1 MKNFNQTILAV
12 AIAYT
17 CSTVYVYAQE
27 QSQPSSEAE
36 QNPSIT
42 INVTDSKEDELSTKQ
57 VLDAEDIRNTP
68 SSNGN
73 LTDYLKDN
81 PNVRFADTDQNG
93 FTGGE
98 IKPTDIS
105 INGADT
111 NQTSYLLD
119 GVNVNN
125 DLDPTNEIFD
135 GTMGVMPNRSSGQA
149 YFFDANLLSGITVYT
164 SGVPAKLGGF
174 TGGAVLAETR
184 QYSGE
189 DRVKVNYRT
198 TQSEWASMKVDEN
211 ARSLLD
217 GKAPLSGDAEFQP
230 DYRKNFYSVLAE
242 QSITDDFGV
251 VLGFSR
257 RDSNIAQNRE
267 VNPEGDIDQQSH
279 SRRSD
284 NFLANFNWTP
294 SVDSS
299 LEWGLRLS
307 DYKEGKYF
315 ADNINGNVTD
325 KHLAYGTTLKW
336 SQTLGS
342 GRLVTTAAYDKFSD
356 ERESSANSAVVTI
369 DLSTGANYEQGGY
382 GNSQMSQQNINLMVD
397 YEFDRFKVANT
408 SHVVSL
414 GTAYRKTDYDF
425 NRDDDVSQK
434 TIMTMSGFELMNE
447 TKMTR
452 QGSVS
457 TSYQDFALYAD
468 DFIQWKAFTF
478 RPGVRVERDDYLS
491 NTNIAPRFT
500 STWQALSDTRFNLG
514 LNRYYGRSFASMKLA
529 GEVLKLNDD
538 LTRRYETVDSLKTP
552 FSDELQLGVDQN
564 LGNFAI
570 SANYILREYKDRIVV
585 RRDNTQSPKVDSYS
599 NGDDYNVNV
608 YTLQITNITPW
619 AVGPTRWNASLG
631 ADWLNTKRSDLGRDT
646 NPNDSVYLDGKLMT
660 HAQMEKEVNSNTEE
674 WVVRLGLDMQAPS
687 TTLFGQISCTSKRQ
701 LVVTI
706 IPWMRLMV
714 FLCTKAMTLVRIHSG
729 ILEYVGSRQSWVPI
743 VLTCKWMYLTY
754 LTKSAKNKTSHP
766 RAVSMAFTHQVESFG

>member
-1 MKNFNQTILAV
+1 MVIILTYVNKMNNFNKTILAV

-17 CSTVYVYAQE
+17 CSIAHVYAQE
-27 QSQPSSEAE
+27 QSREGSETE
-36 QNPSIT
+36 SNPSIT
-42 INVTDSKEDELSTKQ
+42 VNVTDSKEDGFSTKQ

-73 LTDYLKDN
+73 LADYLKDN
-81 PNVRFADTDQNG
+81 PNVRFADTNQSG

-98 IKPTDIS
+98 IKPTEIS
-105 INGADT
+105 INGAET

-119 GVNVNN
+119 GININK
-125 DLDPTNEIFD
+125 DLDPTNELFD
-135 GTMGVMPNRSSGQA
+135 GTAGVMPNRSSGQA

-174 TGGAVLAETR
+174 TGGAIVAETR

-189 DRVKVNYRT
+189 DRVKINYRT
-198 TQSEWASMKVDEN
+198 TQSDWASMKVDDN
-211 ARSLLD
+211 AKPLLD
-217 GKAPLSGDAEFQP
+217 GKRPLSGEASFQP
-230 DYRKNFYSVLAE
+230 DYRKNFYSVLVE
-242 QSITDDFGV
+242 QGITEDFGM

-257 RDSNIAQNRE
+257 RDSNIAQNRV
-267 VNPEGDIDQQSH
+267 VNAEGDIDQQSH

-294 SVDSS
+294 SIDRS

-307 DYKEGKYF
+307 DYQEGKYF

-342 GRLVTTAAYDKFSD
+342 GRLVATAAYDKFSD
-356 ERESSANSAVVTI
+356 ERESSANSALVTI
-369 DLSTGANYEQGGY
+369 DLDTNTNYEQGGY

-397 YEFDRFKVANT
+397 YEFDRFKIADT
-408 SHVVSL
+408 AHAVSL

-425 NRDDDVSQK
+425 NRDADVTQQ
-434 TIMTMSGFELMNE
+434 TIMTMGGFELMNE
-447 TKMTR
+447 TKTTR

-468 DFIQWKAFTF
+468 DFIRWKSFTF
-478 RPGVRVERDDYLS
+478 QPGVRVERDDYLG

-538 LTRRYETVDSLKTP
+538 LTRRYDTIDSLKTP
-552 FSDELQLGVDQN
+552 FSDELQLGVNQK

-585 RRDNTQSPKVDSYS
+585 RRDNTQSPKVDSYT
-599 NGDDYNVNV
+599 NGDNYKVNV
-608 YTLQITNITPW
+608 YTLQVSNITPW
-619 AVGPTRWNASLG
+619 AVGPTYWNASLG
-631 ADWLNTKRSDLGRDT
+631 ADWLDTKRSDLGRDT
-646 NPNDSVYLDGKLMT
+646 NPKDAVFLDGKLMT
-660 HAQMEKEVNSNTEE
+660 HAQMEQEVNSSTEE
-674 WVVRLGLDMQAPS
+674 WMVRLGLDMQVPNYNVVWSNKLYVKAPVS
-687 TTLFGQISCTSKRQ
+687 GYDYIADAPNGIS
-701 LVVTI
+701 
-706 IPWMRLMV
+706 
-714 FLCTKAMTLVRIHSG
+714 
-729 ILEYVGSRQSWVPI
+729 
-743 VLTCKWMYLTY
+743 MYKL
-754 LTKSAKNKTSHP
+754 
-766 RAVSMAFTHQVESFG
+766 